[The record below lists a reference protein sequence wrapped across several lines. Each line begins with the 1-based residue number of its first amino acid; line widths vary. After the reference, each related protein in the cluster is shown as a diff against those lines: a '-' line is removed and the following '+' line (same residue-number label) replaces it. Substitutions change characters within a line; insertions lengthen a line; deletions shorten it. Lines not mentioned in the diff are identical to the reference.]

1 MTRLT
6 TRHGGPGLGAEGGP
20 GFDADYQIRAGEAKR
35 MKRDGYEPLLKH
47 SRWWWLKRVWNLT
60 KSQAVKLKEVMQYN
74 LQTVRAYLLKE
85 EFHEFWEYR
94 RVGWARR
101 FLKDWTT
108 RVLRSRL
115 EPMKKV
121 ARTLRGHEDLIL
133 NWFRAKGLFSSGMV
147 EGFNYNVKLTMRK
160 AYGFRT
166 YNAVEVAL
174 YHRLGKLPEPELTH
188 RYC

>member
-1 MTRLT
+1 
-6 TRHGGPGLGAEGGP
+6 
-20 GFDADYQIRAGEAKR
+20 
-35 MKRDGYEPLLKH
+35 
-47 SRWWWLKRVWNLT
+47 
-60 KSQAVKLKEVMQYN
+60 MQYN

-85 EFHEFWEYR
+85 EFHQFWEYR
-94 RVGWARR
+94 TVGWARR

-121 ARTLRGHEDLIL
+121 ARTLRGHEELIL

-174 YHRLGKLPEPELTH
+174 YHRLGKLPEPELAH
-188 RYC
+188 RFC